1 MATYETLEN
10 ATSFRA
16 AGTILSTKS
25 EKNGNIAQEQMKRG
39 DAGDLDI

>member
-1 MATYETLEN
+1 MATCETLEN

-25 EKNGNIAQEQMKRG
+25 KNDNIAQEQMKRG

>member
-16 AGTILSTKS
+16 LGQYCRLNQ
-25 EKNGNIAQEQMKRG
+25 KNDNIAQEQMKRG